1 MAAEQRILKGV
12 FMSIRVLFICHG
24 NICRSPMAEFILKDI
39 VTKRGI
45 ADQFE
50 IASAAT
56 STEEIWNGVGNP
68 VYPPAREELARQA
81 FKEGYNCS
89 QAMVAAFSELM
100 GMDKKT
106 ALRLAS
112 SFGGGMGRMREVCGA
127 VTGMFMVV
135 GILYGYDDA
144 KDYEGK
150 KDTYALV
157 QELANQFK
165 AETGSIICRELLGL
179 DGKDNSPVPSKRTE
193 EYYKKRTCEDKVGLA
208 AKILDEYIQSHCPNG
223 TCNF

>member
-1 MAAEQRILKGV
+1 MNK
-12 FMSIRVLFICHG
+12 
-24 NICRSPMAEFILKDI
+24 
-39 VTKRGI
+39 
-45 ADQFE
+45 
-50 IASAAT
+50 
-56 STEEIWNGVGNP
+56 
-68 VYPPAREELARQA
+68 REELARQA

-89 QAMVAAFSELM
+89 QAMVAAFSDLM

-193 EYYKKRTCEDKVGLA
+193 EYYKKRTCGFHVEIQMEIRFKKCGISNQPNVCIFDDPCLSKFGALRGSCPHPGRQFVGLLCVSLMA
-208 AKILDEYIQSHCPNG
+208 PLNK
-223 TCNF
+223 T